1 VLPDLDLPRFIHRVM
16 DLAITLTLL
25 ISVTVGV
32 WLVTGVGGHV
42 QTLIDPRADDVWFEA
57 DVARVYNDMTDRGA
71 DHYRTTVH
79 PIFPLLTYPVVHAS
93 QKLFHIDKI
102 HAVRG
107 VIAATAG
114 VWLALFY
121 SLLRVLRCRR
131 MDAVL
136 FALVAA
142 ATSAALFWMV
152 IPETYEFGSLMI
164 LGMLL
169 VAAVAERR
177 TVSNWVDIAAG
188 AASMSMLV
196 TDFMVA
202 VASFVSRYQ
211 LKRAF
216 QIACNALVLVVLL
229 WGLQKYFFKSA
240 QFFMGQHDSSTPP
253 ELRGVALVV
262 ILLQSFVAPE
272 IRTLPNEL
280 PGVWPLLTFQHAAL
294 APLDFLKVVALVS
307 WVCLLGFGGWV
318 LARLPQY
325 PRFRAMLAL
334 SIAGQIVLHL
344 AYGGETFLYA
354 LDWLPLFITAAAL
367 ATLTRWRPAV
377 LAAGAVFAVT
387 AGVHNVRELEA
398 ALNMVVADARA
409 APAAPTNGNAAS
421 GSNHVVPGT
430 SASSEKYVV
439 IDRAHR

>member
-1 VLPDLDLPRFIHRVM
+1 VLPDLELLSRLFRRGM
-16 DLAITLTLL
+16 DLAISLILL
-25 ISVTVGV
+25 VSVTLSV
-32 WLVTGVGGHV
+32 WNITAIHDHV
-42 QTLIDPRADDVWFEA
+42 RTLIDPRADDVWFEA
-57 DVARVYNDMTDRGA
+57 DVDRVYDDMTDRGA
-71 DHYRTTVH
+71 NHYRTTVH

-93 QKLFHIDKI
+93 QKLLHTDKI
-102 HAVRG
+102 SAVRG

-114 VWLALFY
+114 VWLTLFY
-121 SLLRVLRCRR
+121 ALLRALRCRR

-142 ATSAALFWMV
+142 ATSGALFWV
-152 IPETYEFGSLMI
+152 AIPETYEFGSLTI
-164 LGMLL
+164 VGVLFL
-169 VAAVAERR
+169 AAMAERR
-177 TVSNWVDIAAG
+177 AVPVWVDIAAG
-188 AASMSMLV
+188 AASMSILV

-211 LKRAF
+211 LKRAI

-240 QFFMGQHDSSTPP
+240 QFFMGQHDSTTPP
-253 ELRGVALVV
+253 EPRSVALVV
-262 ILLQSFVAPE
+262 IFLQSFVAPE

-280 PGVWPLLTFQHAAL
+280 PGVWPVLTFQHAAL
-294 APLDFLKVVALVS
+294 APLDFLKVTALVS
-307 WVCLLGFGGWV
+307 WLCLLGFAGWV
-318 LARLPQY
+318 LVRLPQY

-344 AYGGETFLYA
+344 LYGGETFLYA

-377 LAAGAVFAVT
+377 LAAAVAFAVT
-387 AGVHNVRELEA
+387 AGMHNSAQLRA
-398 ALNMVVADARA
+398 ALDLVAVNARAQPA
-409 APAAPTNGNAAS
+409 APADGNAK
-421 GSNHVVPGT
+421 P

-439 IDRAHR
+439 VDGAHR